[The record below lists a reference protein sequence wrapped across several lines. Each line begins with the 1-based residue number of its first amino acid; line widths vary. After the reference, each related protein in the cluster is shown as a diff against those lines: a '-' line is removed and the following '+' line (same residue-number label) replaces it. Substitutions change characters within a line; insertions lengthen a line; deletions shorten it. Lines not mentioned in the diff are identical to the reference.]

1 MFDGPCRA
9 ARARPTDPGTSQHRD
24 LGLGFSSPLACCV
37 ACPVLVSGQEPAAES
52 CKMPPVLALLLPA
65 GSQVANAWGLSQRC
79 LNRWSLWCEPWREE
93 ASTKCCSKS
102 HNGMSYT
109 PVGDSQALH
118 LRWWWLILRVSLLL
132 QRLWQTAHLPPP
144 RSILP

>member
-1 MFDGPCRA
+1 MVLAERPGRA
-9 ARARPTDPGTSQHRD
+9 
-24 LGLGFSSPLACCV
+24 PLT
-37 ACPVLVSGQEPAAES
+37 PVLRSTVTSALASPHRWLAAWHVPSWCLEQEPAAES

-65 GSQVANAWGLSQRC
+65 CSHVANAWGLSQWC
-79 LNRWSLWCEPWREE
+79 LNRWSLWCEPWREQ